1 MKNHR
6 IPLIVKFQ
14 MMSIIISKRMI
25 INLKKKKVIKK
36 IILLNNLKYLKNKI
50 VAKNNASN
58 KIFKI
63 FFSNNQVSLMIMQM
77 TMSSKYL

>member
-1 MKNHR
+1 
-6 IPLIVKFQ
+6 

-63 FFSNNQVSLMIMQM
+63 YFSNNQVSLMIMQM